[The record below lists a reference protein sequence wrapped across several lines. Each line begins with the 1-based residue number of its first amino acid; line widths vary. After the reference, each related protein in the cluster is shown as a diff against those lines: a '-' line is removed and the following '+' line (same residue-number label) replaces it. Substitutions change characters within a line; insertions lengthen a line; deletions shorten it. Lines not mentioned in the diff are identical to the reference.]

1 MVKKQ
6 KVKSVLISLF
16 LLLWF
21 SGCGYKFLNKGEKK
35 TVYIKEIKNETFQPK
50 LQIYLSKQL
59 TDTIINFPFFTLISS
74 EDMADYVITIKL
86 YKIDR
91 TPLFYAKENSDEIV
105 NSRLT
110 VDGELF
116 IERGNSILRKKFT
129 QSVSYSLSKSYEEE
143 KILNEITRKIAVKIY
158 SILIENE

>member
-1 MVKKQ
+1 MEKKQ
-6 KVKSVLISLF
+6 RVKLVLVSLF
-16 LLLWF
+16 LLLF
-21 SGCGYKFLNKGEKK
+21 LSGCGYKFLNKGEGR

-59 TDTIINFPFFTLISS
+59 TDTIINFPFLTLISS
-74 EDMADYVITIKL
+74 EDMADYVITVKL
-86 YKIDR
+86 YKINR

-110 VDGELF
+110 VDGEVF
-116 IERGNSILRKKFT
+116 IEKENGVLRKKFT
-129 QSVSYSLSKSYEEE
+129 QSVSYPLSKSYEEE